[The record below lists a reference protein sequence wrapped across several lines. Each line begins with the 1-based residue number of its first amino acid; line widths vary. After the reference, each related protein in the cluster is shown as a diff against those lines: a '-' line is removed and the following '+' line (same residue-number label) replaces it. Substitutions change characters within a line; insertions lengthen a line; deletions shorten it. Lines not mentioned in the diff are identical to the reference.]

1 MTRIGERISRLLGK
15 EDPVIDHDIA
25 KSDEEWR
32 AQLGDDAYKVL
43 RKQATEAPF
52 TGKYLHTK
60 DDGMYCCAACAAE
73 LFDSKT
79 KFDSGTG
86 WPSFTEAGA
95 ADNVERRR
103 DGLRTEVLC
112 RRCGSHLGH
121 VFGDGPAPSG
131 QRYCI
136 NSVSLDL
143 HPSNDG
149 SERS

>member
-1 MTRIGERISRLLGK
+1 MTRVGDLVTRLLGR
-15 EDPVIDHDIA
+15 EDRMIDYDIT
-25 KSDEEWR
+25 KTDEEWR
-32 AQLGDDAYKVL
+32 TQLGDDAYKVL

-52 TGKYLHTK
+52 TGKYVDTK
-60 DDGMYCCAACAAE
+60 DDGTYCCAACMAE
-73 LFDSKT
+73 LFDSAT

-86 WPSFTEAGA
+86 WPSFTEAVA
-95 ADNVERRR
+95 ADNVELRR
-103 DGLRTEVLC
+103 DGLRTEVIC

-143 HPSNDG
+143 HPSTDA
-149 SERS
+149 S